1 MELLKTYA
9 PIWPEL
15 AMAVLAIAL
24 LMVGVFVRGRASD
37 LVNSLA
43 LGALALVA
51 LLVFRAP
58 DGVLFG
64 GVFVMDALARVMKL
78 LVLFASAVVIVMSV
92 HFMKWERA
100 ERYEYPV
107 LILLAVLGMMIM
119 ISSRGLIAMY
129 LGLELQSLALY
140 VLAAMHRESARSAEA
155 GLKYF
160 VLGAVA
166 SGLMLYG
173 ASLVYGFVGA
183 TGFSAIAEALK
194 GGMHIGAVIGLV
206 FILAGLA
213 FKISAV
219 PFHMWTPDVYQG
231 APTPVTAFFAAAPKL
246 AAMTLLM
253 RLLYEAFPGA
263 SEQWRQ
269 VLAFMAIAS
278 MLLGAFAGI
287 VQTNIKRLLAY
298 SSIGHMGFALIGLIA
313 GGPEGLRATVFYL
326 VIYMLLSLGAF
337 AVVIALRRDGRA
349 LEDIE
354 DFSGLARTN
363 PGLAFALA
371 AILFALAGIPPL
383 AGFFAKYFVLLAA
396 IRADLV
402 ALAIIGVLA
411 SVVAAVYYLNVVKVM
426 YMDEAKG
433 EVERVP
439 FELKLVASL
448 AVIFALAFVVW
459 PQPLVRLA
467 QAAIRPLL

>member
-15 AMAVLAIAL
+15 ALALLAMAL
-24 LMVGVFVRGRASD
+24 LMAGVFVRGRASD

-43 LGALALVA
+43 LGALAITA

-58 DGVLFG
+58 DGTLFG

-78 LVLFASAVVIVMSV
+78 LVLFASAIAIIMSV

-100 ERYEYPV
+100 ERFEYPV
-107 LILLAVLGMMIM
+107 LILLAVLGMMVM
-119 ISSRGLIAMY
+119 ISSGGLIAMY

-140 VLAAMHRESARSAEA
+140 VLAAMHRESPRSAEA

-183 TGFSAIAEALK
+183 TSFAAIAEALK

-231 APTPVTAFFAAAPKL
+231 APTPVTAFFSAAPKI

-253 RLLYEAFPGA
+253 RLLYEAFPGVA
-263 SEQWRQ
+263 EQWRQ
-269 VLAFMAIAS
+269 VLVFMAVAS
-278 MLLGAFAGI
+278 VLLGAFAGI
-287 VQTNIKRLLAY
+287 AQTNIKRLLAY

-337 AVVIALRRDGRA
+337 AVVIALRRDDRP
-349 LEDIE
+349 LEEIA
-354 DFSGLARTN
+354 DFAGLARTN
-363 PGLAFALA
+363 PGLAFALG
-371 AILFALAGIPPL
+371 AIFFALSGIPPL
-383 AGFFAKYFVLLAA
+383 AGFFGKYFVLLAA

-402 ALAIIGVLA
+402 VLAIIGVLA
-411 SVVAAVYYLNVVKVM
+411 SVVAAVYYLNVIKVM
-426 YMDEAKG
+426 FMDEPRG
-433 EVERVP
+433 EVQRVP
-439 FELKLVASL
+439 FELKLVATL
-448 AVIFALAFVVW
+448 AVVFALAFVVW
-459 PQPLVRLA
+459 PQPLVQLA

>member
-15 AMAVLAIAL
+15 ALALLAMAL
-24 LMVGVFVRGRASD
+24 LMAGVFVRGRASD

-43 LGALALVA
+43 LGALAITA

-58 DGVLFG
+58 DGTLFG

-78 LVLFASAVVIVMSV
+78 LVLFASAVAIIMSV

-100 ERYEYPV
+100 ERFEYPV

-119 ISSRGLIAMY
+119 ISSGGLIAMY

-140 VLAAMHRESARSAEA
+140 VLAAMHRESPRSAEA

-183 TGFSAIAEALK
+183 TSFAAIAEALK

-231 APTPVTAFFAAAPKL
+231 APTPVTAFFSAAPKL

-253 RLLYEAFPGA
+253 RLLYEAFPGVA
-263 SEQWRQ
+263 EQWRQ
-269 VLAFMAIAS
+269 VLVFMAVAS
-278 MLLGAFAGI
+278 VLLGAFAGI
-287 VQTNIKRLLAY
+287 AQTNIKRLLAY

-337 AVVIALRRDGRA
+337 AVVIALRRDDRS
-349 LEDIE
+349 LEEIA
-354 DFSGLARTN
+354 DFAGLARTN
-363 PGLAFALA
+363 PGLAFALG
-371 AILFALAGIPPL
+371 AIFFALSGIPPL
-383 AGFFAKYFVLLAA
+383 AGFFGKYFVLLAA

-402 ALAIIGVLA
+402 MLAIIGVLA
-411 SVVAAVYYLNVVKVM
+411 SVVAAVYYLNVIKVM
-426 YMDEAKG
+426 FMDEPRG
-433 EVERVP
+433 EVQRVP
-439 FELKLVASL
+439 FELKLVATL
-448 AVIFALAFVVW
+448 AVVFALAFVVW
-459 PQPLVRLA
+459 PQPLVQLA

>member
-15 AMAVLAIAL
+15 ALALLAMAL
-24 LMVGVFVRGRASD
+24 LMAGVFVRGRASD

-43 LGALALVA
+43 LGALAITA

-58 DGVLFG
+58 DGTLFG

-78 LVLFASAVVIVMSV
+78 LVLFASAVAIIMSV

-100 ERYEYPV
+100 ERFEYPV

-119 ISSRGLIAMY
+119 ISSGGLIAMY

-140 VLAAMHRESARSAEA
+140 VLAAMHRESPRSAEA

-173 ASLVYGFVGA
+173 ASLIYGFVGA
-183 TGFSAIAEALK
+183 TSFAAIAEALK

-231 APTPVTAFFAAAPKL
+231 APTPVTAFFSAAPKL

-253 RLLYEAFPGA
+253 RLLYEAFPGVA
-263 SEQWRQ
+263 EQWRQ
-269 VLAFMAIAS
+269 VLVFMAVAS
-278 MLLGAFAGI
+278 VLLGAFAGI
-287 VQTNIKRLLAY
+287 AQTNIKRLLAY

-337 AVVIALRRDGRA
+337 AVVIALRRDDRS
-349 LEDIE
+349 LEEIA
-354 DFSGLARTN
+354 DFAGLARTN
-363 PGLAFALA
+363 PGLAFALG
-371 AILFALAGIPPL
+371 AIFFALSGIPPL
-383 AGFFAKYFVLLAA
+383 AGFFGKYFVLLAA

-402 ALAIIGVLA
+402 MLAIIGVLA
-411 SVVAAVYYLNVVKVM
+411 SVVAAVYYLNVIKVM
-426 YMDEAKG
+426 FMDEPRG
-433 EVERVP
+433 EVQRVP
-439 FELKLVASL
+439 FELKLVATL
-448 AVIFALAFVVW
+448 AVVFALAFVVW
-459 PQPLVRLA
+459 PQPLVQLA